1 MHPTKLMCISQLHLL
16 SILALFPAFLHAPPF
31 LRAFDFSKEVSAQP
45 PTIVAF
51 LLFQMIIMPMES
63 VVGMGMNAISRKFEY
78 EADRFACELQN
89 QLKAEEM
96 KDLGDRLGR
105 ALVTLHVKNLS
116 TVWVDWL

>member
-1 MHPTKLMCISQLHLL
+1 MHPTKLLCISQLHLF
-16 SILALFPAFLHAPPF
+16 SVLALFPAFLHASAF

-51 LLFQMIIMPMES
+51 LLFQMILMPMES
-63 VVGMGMNAISRKFEY
+63 VVGMGMNAVSRRFEY

-89 QLKAEEM
+89 KLQAEEM
-96 KDLGDRLGR
+96 KDMGERLGR
-105 ALVTLHVKNLS
+105 ALITIHVKNLS